1 AMFLM
6 GFFLDFIEI
15 AVVVVPI
22 VAPILLADPSANI
35 TAVWLGVM
43 IGLNIQ
49 TSFLTPPF
57 GFALFYLRGVA
68 SKAVK
73 TLDMYKGVVP
83 FIALQIVGLGIVGF
97 NPSLVN
103 YLPTKTFLSSETA
116 PPPKNPRLQLCLEDY
131 LFDFYDNNKA
141 QYSTKLSSLQVADS
155 SMLPQSKQE
164 VLSNSISNAGAIF
177 DLVNDIKNAKNA
189 MDDAAV
195 AYAPVHAEV
204 RSIERSIARDE
215 KEIKQLQR
223 DLRNETSVSKRNKY
237 QSRIVELQADI
248 ENSRDKI
255 PADWQKINKE
265 FKKLTAELNSSRT
278 KLRRQSDQTYVDIR
292 LLAASIDAEG
302 ELATLADRARQMRKA
317 AATSSAADL
326 LDDVQEVYNALKNI
340 PDAEGAAKPLSD
352 ARRALDNA
360 APDMAK
366 ARAQLDMSLAV
377 IDNELAWRRAAK
389 SGLYSQ
395 LLAFETYARNN
406 LGLREQDRLTPEQ
419 VDFVTPCL
427 AQHRN
432 LALQF

>member
-1 AMFLM
+1 M
-6 GFFLDFIEI
+6 
-15 AVVVVPI
+15 
-22 VAPILLADPSANI
+22 
-35 TAVWLGVM
+35 
-43 IGLNIQ
+43 
-49 TSFLTPPF
+49 
-57 GFALFYLRGVA
+57 
-68 SKAVK
+68 
-73 TLDMYKGVVP
+73 
-83 FIALQIVGLGIVGF
+83 
-97 NPSLVN
+97 
-103 YLPTKTFLSSETA
+103 
-116 PPPKNPRLQLCLEDY
+116 
-131 LFDFYDNNKA
+131 
-141 QYSTKLSSLQVADS
+141 
-155 SMLPQSKQE
+155 
-164 VLSNSISNAGAIF
+164 
-177 DLVNDIKNAKNA
+177 
-189 MDDAAV
+189 

-237 QSRIVELQADI
+237 QSKIAELQADI

-292 LLAASIDAEG
+292 LLATSIDAEG
-302 ELATLADRARQMRKA
+302 ELAALADRARQMRTA

-340 PDAEGAAKPLSD
+340 PDAKGAAKPLSD
-352 ARRALDNA
+352 ARRALNNA

-366 ARAQLDMSLAV
+366 ARIQIDMSLAA
-377 IDNELAWRRAAK
+377 IDDELAWRRAAK
-389 SGLYSQ
+389 SGLYTQ

-427 AQHRN
+427 AQHRS